1 MDSDEAP
8 GNAGI
13 FDQIEALRWVNKHIA
28 NFGGDPSRV
37 TIAGESAGSAS
48 VTLLLL
54 APQAR
59 GLLWLCCLKTFNY
72 KCSCFSRTFLC
83 CYWRIWFYTCRMGS
97 RSWRQ
102 RKGCIFKSC
111 WTSWLPLGALWKP
124 ARMCAHRW
132 CKWIVWSFQG
142 LRCNSRKQVLND
154 SVWRWAVHLCRLK
167 TYLMAVWDPVV
178 QAPWFKLQEKNA
190 SLRGTRANFSPQETT
205 LPTFLLCK

>member
-59 GLLWLCCLKTFNY
+59 GLL
-72 KCSCFSRTFLC
+72 
-83 CYWRIWFYTCRMGS
+83 
-97 RSWRQ
+97 
-102 RKGCIFKSC
+102 
-111 WTSWLPLGALWKP
+111 
-124 ARMCAHRW
+124 
-132 CKWIVWSFQG
+132 
-142 LRCNSRKQVLND
+142 
-154 SVWRWAVHLCRLK
+154 
-167 TYLMAVWDPVV
+167 
-178 QAPWFKLQEKNA
+178 
-190 SLRGTRANFSPQETT
+190 
-205 LPTFLLCK
+205 